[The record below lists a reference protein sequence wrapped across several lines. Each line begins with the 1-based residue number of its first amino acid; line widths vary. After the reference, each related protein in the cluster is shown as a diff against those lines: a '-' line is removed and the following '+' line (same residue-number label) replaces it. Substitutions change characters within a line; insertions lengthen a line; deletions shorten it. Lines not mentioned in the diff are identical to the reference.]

1 MLNSDTNSNTTDFES
16 YGFKKNIKSIHTEY
30 DINIWSRATVDV
42 YSNTYIPW

>member
-30 DINIWSRATVDV
+30 DINIWSHVKKLKDLR
-42 YSNTYIPW
+42 